1 MLTTVNAGALERYR
15 AKKAQEQKVFFMQWH
30 EKQSPFIEDV
40 LFDYWEEYIERQEL
54 ISYSERA
61 KANLE
66 KRLQERKS
74 ATAPQPTVTTTCTAL
89 SFVRPAIFGKFESA
103 VLYRAS
109 LQEQAQNKTRKARAL
124 ATARALARAEKIQP
138 TETTDCFR
146 RYNPRM
152 KELKIFRLYKEVYT
166 DCGTVR
172 EDKKYKLVKCGTVP
186 VRFHIEKKREHFS
199 GLTYK
204 HNWNYRG
211 KIRNMEHPYFV
222 MFPDDTPI
230 TSTFMN
236 DIAGQLINER
246 AIDFVYRAL
255 KTNYQQSG
263 HPFIYILLMQ
273 AQFEKYHAGAL
284 DKNCEVITACTTSKR
299 YKDKLT
305 GKMMLREHEI
315 LKQEIIRDDGKEL
328 DYTGKIQGET
338 KVNLEKAVYQ
348 DIQDLLGI
356 ASKRLFDLMQCGV
369 IQIPSD
375 IEMQRGSVY
384 TAINDFIDTS
394 KKRWKQEE
402 NIERTI
408 DDGAQEREIYLDAES
423 MRYTDNYKSALDAI
437 IEELKATVS
446 EHVSKAFQIDNA
458 LQAYLLSMDYDNC
471 YIASLMGKDEKQVR
485 RWINTINNALHYESS
500 IKRLM
505 ANVL

>member
-15 AKKAQEQKVFFMQWH
+15 AKKAQEQKTLFMQWH
-30 EKQSPFIEDV
+30 EKQSHFIEDV
-40 LFDYWEEYIERQEL
+40 ISDYWQEYIERQEL
-54 ISYSERA
+54 VSYSERA
-61 KANLE
+61 KASLD

-74 ATAPQPTVTTTCTAL
+74 ATAPQPATTMDCKAL
-89 SFVRPAIFGKFESA
+89 ALVRPACFGRFESA

-109 LQEQAQNKTRKARAL
+109 LQEKAQNKTRSARAL

-138 TETTDCFR
+138 TTTTDCFR
-146 RYNPRM
+146 RYNPHM
-152 KELKIFRLYKEVYT
+152 KALKIFRLH
-166 DCGTVR
+166 DG
-172 EDKKYKLVKCGTVP
+172 KYQLVKRGSIP
-186 VRFHIEKKREHFS
+186 VRFHIEKEQEHFS
-199 GLTYK
+199 GLTFK
-204 HNWNYRG
+204 HTYIDR
-211 KIRNMEHPYFV
+211 KKVKNMKHPTFM

-236 DIAGQLINER
+236 ELAGQLINEK
-246 AIDFVYRAL
+246 AINFVYRAL
-255 KTNYQQSG
+255 RTNYQQSG
-263 HPFIYILLMQ
+263 HPFIYVLLMQ

-348 DIQDLLGI
+348 DVQDLLSI
-356 ASKRLFDLMQCGV
+356 ASKRLFDLMQCGA

-375 IEMQRGSVY
+375 IEMQKGSVY

-394 KKRWKQEE
+394 KKRWKKEE
-402 NIERTI
+402 NIVQTM
-408 DDGAQEREIYLDAES
+408 DDGQEEKEVYIDCET
-423 MRYTDNYKSALDAI
+423 MRYTDNYKSSLDAI
-437 IEELKATVS
+437 MEELKATVS

-471 YIASLMGKDEKQVR
+471 YIASLIGKDEKQVR
-485 RWINTINNALHYESS
+485 RWINTVNDALHHESS

-505 ANVL
+505 VNVL